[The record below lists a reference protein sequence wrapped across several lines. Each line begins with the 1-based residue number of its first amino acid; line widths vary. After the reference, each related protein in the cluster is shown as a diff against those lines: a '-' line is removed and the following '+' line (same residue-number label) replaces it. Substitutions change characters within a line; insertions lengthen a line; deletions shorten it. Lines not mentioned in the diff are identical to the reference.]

1 MSIDETDTEEALP
14 DPERMNETEPGEAG
28 GGQLEEIKVIF
39 KVWSCVRGRD
49 VKGYKCNIYFVIA

>member
-28 GGQLEEIKVIF
+28 GGQLEEKKVIF
-39 KVWSCVRGRD
+39 KVWACVFGVEMSR
-49 VKGYKCNIYFVIA
+49 VISVISTL